1 MSTDKYIHIRTEG
14 TTRSS
19 DNRQRHAASTA
30 AYATYAYFWMSQA
43 MASVSVEPELAT
55 TCDDAWLG
63 SVSRR
68 PCAVFVCVTILAL

>member
-1 MSTDKYIHIRTEG
+1 
-14 TTRSS
+14 
-19 DNRQRHAASTA
+19 
-30 AYATYAYFWMSQA
+30 